1 MELRK
6 REESR
11 KAPALA
17 ALTLV
22 GAGAGARA
30 LMKRDK
36 IIGAIGRGNGSNG
49 AAAGSPDGGAD
60 GDLQPVTRLPKPGI
74 G

>member
-6 REESR
+6 RGESR
-11 KAPALA
+11 KGPALA

-22 GAGAGARA
+22 GAGAGAIA
-30 LMKRDK
+30 VMKRDR
-36 IIGAIGRGNGSNG
+36 ILDAIGRGSGSNG

>member
-6 REESR
+6 RPPSK

-17 ALTLV
+17 ALTL
-22 GAGAGARA
+22 AGAAA
-30 LMKRDK
+30 IAVMKRDR
-36 IIGAIGRGNGSNG
+36 ILEAVGRGSGSNG
-49 AAAGSPDGGAD
+49 TASGASQTAAEGE
-60 GDLQPVTRLPKPGI
+60 LQQVTRLPKPGI